1 MIYVLIY
8 WIVGVVVNLLL
19 TLFIERT
26 EKHTWVSFLS
36 YWIVLPF
43 IFPLTLIVLKD
54 EIADGFKKKTHR
66 SEKKSMKTEPSTP
79 LNKQEA
85 AEIKEDDDPF
95 EKEWQAFI
103 KDTVPN
109 KDVTLIELK
118 VVVDNY
124 MVSKDYK
131 KMVMYLEDS
140 HNEKVNAFIK
150 KNHHVISE
158 IFKQWDYFFMYA
170 PKEME
175 TIANHYDTS
184 MPEVKWD
191 AAKLLELQGCRL
203 DEPIGTAMAMIEDV
217 EWDDEQECWVAT
229 MRGVQLDAENEHDL
243 TEQIR
248 GYWGVLNKKYK
259 EEKEESR
266 RFRYRMA
273 DDEEEPKCHIDAE
286 LKKQYY
292 GDGEEACMTRSLFTT
307 DGESAQAQRD
317 EELRQERQRK
327 IRECEERK
335 MMHQPQKSSGGYFSS
350 IKRKMKEVSD
360 DVETHA
366 NDFLKEVEDEQPET
380 LTQEDEQLLRE
391 IQERIE
397 KLHHSGIR
405 QLLIEQMVRMTV
417 KPSPLQVTADAR
429 ILLTDYHKE
438 VQMLP
443 IDKVVYIFYLR
454 HPEGISIKSLADH
467 KEELMTLYARI
478 LGKTELTDKQKASV
492 ERLCDP
498 LDNSINEKLSRIR
511 KSFCAEV
518 HDSVADSYVIQ
529 GARGED
535 RYISLDEELIEL
547 GDWGRP
553 SFSSS
558 VSSEAME

>member
-8 WIVGVVVNLLL
+8 LIVGVVVTIIDFFVEYGKEWLKFSLTESVPIFILMTLL
-19 TLFIERT
+19 FP
-26 EKHTWVSFLS
+26 
-36 YWIVLPF
+36 IVL
-43 IFPLTLIVLKD
+43 ITRLIDGITSLKS
-54 EIADGFKKKTHR
+54 KKKSEMKNTNIPSSSSR
-66 SEKKSMKTEPSTP
+66 SNE
-79 LNKQEA
+79 
-85 AEIKEDDDPF
+85 DDPF

-103 KDTVPN
+103 KDTMPG
-109 KDVTLIELK
+109 KEVTLIERK
-118 VVVDNY
+118 IVVDNY
-124 MVSKDYK
+124 WVSKDYK

-140 HNEKVNAFIK
+140 HNEMFNAFIK

-158 IFKQWDYFFMYA
+158 IFKQWGYSFMYA

-175 TIANHYDTS
+175 TIANYYDTT

-217 EWDDEQECWVAT
+217 EWDDEQDCWVAT

-259 EEKEESR
+259 EEKEESCCL
-266 RFRYRMA
+266 RYRMA

-292 GDGEEACMTRSLFTT
+292 GDGKEACMTRPLFTT
-307 DGESAQAQRD
+307 DDESTQAQRD
-317 EELRQERQRK
+317 GELRLERQRK
-327 IRECEERK
+327 MSR
-335 MMHQPQKSSGGYFSS
+335 QPQKSSGGYFSS

-360 DVETHA
+360 DFETHA

-417 KPSPLQVTADAR
+417 KPSPLQVTPDAR
-429 ILLTDYHKE
+429 ILLTDYKKE
-438 VQMLP
+438 VRMLP

-454 HPEGISIKSLADH
+454 HPEGISIKSLTDH
-467 KEELMTLYARI
+467 KEELMGLYARVS
-478 LGKTELTDKQKASV
+478 GKTELTDKQKESV

-498 LDNSINEKLSRIR
+498 TDNSINEKLSRIR

-518 HDSVADSYVIQ
+518 HESVADSYVVK
-529 GARGED
+529 GSRGEN

-547 GDWGRP
+547 GDWGR
-553 SFSSS
+553 
-558 VSSEAME
+558 

>member
-19 TLFIERT
+19 TLLIERT
-26 EKHTWVSFLS
+26 EKYTWWSFLL
-36 YWIVLPF
+36 YWIVFPF
-43 IFPLTLIVLKD
+43 IFPLTLITLKD
-54 EIADGFKKKTHR
+54 EISSAFKKI
-66 SEKKSMKTEPSTP
+66 KKKPMNTEPVPP
-79 LNKQEA
+79 LKKQES
-85 AEIKEDDDPF
+85 AETKEDDAF
-95 EKEWQAFI
+95 EMEWQAFI
-103 KDTVPN
+103 KDTMPD
-109 KDVTLIELK
+109 KEVTLIERK
-118 VVVDNY
+118 IVVDNY
-124 MVSKDYK
+124 RVSKDYE

-140 HNEKVNAFIK
+140 HNEMFNAFIK

-158 IFKQWDYFFMYA
+158 IFKQWGYSFMYA

-175 TIANHYDTS
+175 TIANYYDTT

-191 AAKLLELQGCRL
+191 AAKLIELQGCRL
-203 DEPIGTAMAMIEDV
+203 DEPIGTAMAVIEDV
-217 EWDDEQECWVAT
+217 EWDDEQDCWVAT
-229 MRGVQLDAENEHDL
+229 MRGVLLDAENEHDL

-248 GYWGVLNKKYK
+248 GYWGILNKKYQ

-273 DDEEEPKCHIDAE
+273 DDEEEPNRHIDAE

-292 GDGEEACMTRSLFTT
+292 GDGEEACMTSTLFTT
-307 DGESAQAQRD
+307 DGESLQAQRD
-317 EELRQERQRK
+317 EKLKKERQRK
-327 IRECEERK
+327 MSC
-335 MMHQPQKSSGGYFSS
+335 QPQRSRGGYFSS

-360 DVETHA
+360 DVETHV
-366 NDFLKEVEDEQPET
+366 NDFLNDIEDEQPET

-417 KPSPLQVTADAR
+417 KPSALQVTPDAR
-429 ILLTDYHKE
+429 ILLADYHKE

-454 HPEGISIKSLADH
+454 HPEGISIKNLADY
-467 KEELMTLYARI
+467 KEELMALYARV
-478 LGKTELTDKQKASV
+478 LGKAELTDKQKTSV

-498 LDNSINEKLSRIR
+498 WDNSINEKLSRIR

-518 HDSVADSYVIQ
+518 HESVASHYIIQ
-529 GARGED
+529 GSRGED
-535 RYISLDEELIEL
+535 RTITLEEELIVADEWL
-547 GDWGRP
+547 R
-553 SFSSS
+553 
-558 VSSEAME
+558 